1 MELTD
6 IKESFEF
13 FDDWEDKYRFILEIG
28 KDLPAMDDYYRIEES
43 GCNGFMYTLDFTQ
56 SPEDEDL
63 RIEVSDDLSIFVSPD
78 KAELVNGTCIDLEI
92 EGLNSNI
99 VFKNPNAFSY
109 CGCGESF
116 SLGEDASSN
125 NIESLGD
132 IASEATS

>member
-1 MELTD
+1 MANQLQLD
-6 IKESFEF
+6 ITSAAQ
-13 FDDWEDKYRFILEIG
+13 DFIRNQMRGQQAQFIRLG
-28 KDLPAMDDYYRIEES
+28 VEES
-43 GCNGFMYTLDFTQ
+43 GCNGFMYTLDFTR

-63 RIEVSDDLSIFVSPD
+63 LVEVSNDLSVLVSPD
-78 KAELVNGTCIDLEI
+78 KAELVRGTCIELEI

-132 IASEATS
+132 IASEAAS

>member
-1 MELTD
+1 MANQLQLD
-6 IKESFEF
+6 ITSPAQ
-13 FDDWEDKYRFILEIG
+13 DFIRNQMRGQQAQFIRLG
-28 KDLPAMDDYYRIEES
+28 VEES
-43 GCNGFMYTLDFTQ
+43 GCNGFMYTLDFTR

-63 RIEVSDDLSIFVSPD
+63 LVEVSNDLSVLVSPD
-78 KAELVNGTCIDLEI
+78 KAELVRGTCIELEI

-132 IASEATS
+132 IASEAAS

>member
-1 MELTD
+1 MANQLQLD
-6 IKESFEF
+6 ITSSAQ
-13 FDDWEDKYRFILEIG
+13 DFIRNQMRGQQAQFIRLG
-28 KDLPAMDDYYRIEES
+28 VEES
-43 GCNGFMYTLDFTQ
+43 GCNGFMYTLDFTR

-63 RIEVSDDLSIFVSPD
+63 LVEVSNDLNVLVSPD
-78 KAELVNGTCIDLEI
+78 KAELVRGTCIELEI

-132 IASEATS
+132 IASEAAS

>member
-1 MELTD
+1 MANQLQLD
-6 IKESFEF
+6 ITSSAQ
-13 FDDWEDKYRFILEIG
+13 DFIRNQMRGQQAQFIRLG
-28 KDLPAMDDYYRIEES
+28 VEES
-43 GCNGFMYTLDFTQ
+43 GCNGFMYTLDFTR

-63 RIEVSDDLSIFVSPD
+63 LVEVSNDLSVLVSPD
-78 KAELVNGTCIDLEI
+78 KAELVRGTCIELEI

-125 NIESLGD
+125 NIESLSD
-132 IASEATS
+132 IASEAAS

>member
-1 MELTD
+1 MANQLQLD
-6 IKESFEF
+6 ITSSAQ
-13 FDDWEDKYRFILEIG
+13 DFICNQMRGQQAQFIRLG
-28 KDLPAMDDYYRIEES
+28 VEES

-56 SPEDEDL
+56 APEDEDL
-63 RIEVSDDLSIFVSPD
+63 LVEVSNDLSVLVSPD
-78 KAELVNGTCIDLEI
+78 KAELVRGTCIELEI

-132 IASEATS
+132 IASEAAS

>member
-1 MELTD
+1 MANQLQLD
-6 IKESFEF
+6 ITSSAQ
-13 FDDWEDKYRFILEIG
+13 DFIRDQMRGQQAQFIRLG
-28 KDLPAMDDYYRIEES
+28 VEES
-43 GCNGFMYTLDFTQ
+43 GCNGFMYTLEFTQ
-56 SPEDEDL
+56 SPENEDL
-63 RIEVSDDLSIFVSPD
+63 LVEVSNDLSVLVSPD
-78 KAELVNGTCIDLEI
+78 KAELVRGTCIELEI

-132 IASEATS
+132 IASEAAS

>member
-1 MELTD
+1 MINKPQLD
-6 IKESFEF
+6 ITSLAL
-13 FDDWEDKYRFILEIG
+13 DFIRNQIRDQQAQFIRLG
-28 KDLPAMDDYYRIEES
+28 IEES

-56 SPEDEDL
+56 SPDDEDL
-63 RIEVSDDLSIFVSPD
+63 CIEVSNDLSIFVSPD
-78 KAELVNGTCIDLEI
+78 KAELVHGTCIDLEI

-125 NIESLGD
+125 NVESLGD
-132 IASEATS
+132 NASEAAS

>member
-1 MELTD
+1 MANQLQLD
-6 IKESFEF
+6 ITSSAQ
-13 FDDWEDKYRFILEIG
+13 DFIRSQMRGQKAQFIRLG
-28 KDLPAMDDYYRIEES
+28 VEES

-63 RIEVSDDLSIFVSPD
+63 LVEVSNDLSVLVSPD
-78 KAELVNGTCIDLEI
+78 KAELVRGTCIELEI

-116 SLGEDASSN
+116 SLGQDASSN

-132 IASEATS
+132 IANEAAS

>member
-1 MELTD
+1 MANQLQLD
-6 IKESFEF
+6 ITSSAQ
-13 FDDWEDKYRFILEIG
+13 DFIRNQMRGQQAQFIRLG
-28 KDLPAMDDYYRIEES
+28 VEES

-56 SPEDEDL
+56 APEDEDL
-63 RIEVSDDLSIFVSPD
+63 LVEVSNDLSVLVSPD
-78 KAELVNGTCIDLEI
+78 KADLVRGTCIELEI

-132 IASEATS
+132 IASEAAS

>member
-1 MELTD
+1 MANQLQLD
-6 IKESFEF
+6 ITSSAQ
-13 FDDWEDKYRFILEIG
+13 DFIRNQMRGQQAQFIRLG
-28 KDLPAMDDYYRIEES
+28 VEES

-56 SPEDEDL
+56 SPENEDL
-63 RIEVSDDLSIFVSPD
+63 LVEVSNDLNVLVSPD
-78 KAELVNGTCIDLEI
+78 KAELVRGTCIELEI

-125 NIESLGD
+125 NIESIGD
-132 IASEATS
+132 IASEAAS

>member
-1 MELTD
+1 MTNELQLD
-6 IKESFEF
+6 ITSPAQ
-13 FDDWEDKYRFILEIG
+13 DFIRSQMQGQRAQFIRLG
-28 KDLPAMDDYYRIEES
+28 IEES

-56 SPEDEDL
+56 AFNNEDL
-63 RIEVSDDLSIFVSPD
+63 RIEVSSDLTIFVSAD
-78 KAELVNGTCIDLEI
+78 KADLVRGTCIDLER

-132 IASEATS
+132 IASEAAS

>member
-1 MELTD
+1 MMTNQLQ
-6 IKESFEF
+6 
-13 FDDWEDKYRFILEIG
+13 LEITN
-28 KDLPAMDDYYRIEES
+28 PAQDFIRRQVQGQQAHFIRLGIEES

-56 SPEDEDL
+56 SLNEEDL
-63 RIEVSDDLSIFVSPD
+63 PIEVSEDLTIFVSPN
-78 KAELVNGTCIDLEI
+78 KADLVRGTCIDLEV

-132 IASEATS
+132 IASEAAS

>member
-1 MELTD
+1 MANQLQLD
-6 IKESFEF
+6 ITSSAQ
-13 FDDWEDKYRFILEIG
+13 DFIRNQMRGQQAKFIRLG
-28 KDLPAMDDYYRIEES
+28 VEES
-43 GCNGFMYTLDFTQ
+43 GCNGFMYTLDFTR

-63 RIEVSDDLSIFVSPD
+63 LVEVSNDLSVLVSPD
-78 KAELVNGTCIDLEI
+78 KAELVRGTCIELEI

-132 IASEATS
+132 IASEAAS

>member
-1 MELTD
+1 MANQLQLD
-6 IKESFEF
+6 ITSSAQ
-13 FDDWEDKYRFILEIG
+13 DFIRNQMRGQQAHFIRLG
-28 KDLPAMDDYYRIEES
+28 VEES

-56 SPEDEDL
+56 SPENEDL
-63 RIEVSDDLSIFVSPD
+63 LVEVSNDLNVLVSPD
-78 KAELVNGTCIDLEI
+78 KAELVRGTCIELEI

-132 IASEATS
+132 IASEAAS

>member
-1 MELTD
+1 MANQLQLD
-6 IKESFEF
+6 ITSSAQ
-13 FDDWEDKYRFILEIG
+13 DFIRNQMRGQQAQFIRLG
-28 KDLPAMDDYYRIEES
+28 VEES
-43 GCNGFMYTLDFTQ
+43 GCNGFMYTLDFTR

-63 RIEVSDDLSIFVSPD
+63 LVEVSNDLSVLVSPD
-78 KAELVNGTCIDLEI
+78 KAELVRGTCIELEI

-132 IASEATS
+132 IATEAAT

>member
-1 MELTD
+1 MANQLQLDVTSSAQD
-6 IKESFEF
+6 
-13 FDDWEDKYRFILEIG
+13 FIRNQMRGQQDRYIRLG
-28 KDLPAMDDYYRIEES
+28 VEES

-56 SPEDEDL
+56 APEDGDL
-63 RIEVSDDLSIFVSPD
+63 LVEVSNDLSIFVSPD
-78 KAELVNGTCIDLEI
+78 KAELVRGTCIELEI

-132 IASEATS
+132 IASDAAS

>member
-1 MELTD
+1 MANQLQLD
-6 IKESFEF
+6 ITSSAQ
-13 FDDWEDKYRFILEIG
+13 DFIRNQMRGQQAQFIRLG
-28 KDLPAMDDYYRIEES
+28 VEES

-56 SPEDEDL
+56 SPENEDL
-63 RIEVSDDLSIFVSPD
+63 LVEVSNDLNVLVSPD
-78 KAELVNGTCIDLEI
+78 KAELVRGTCIELEI

-132 IASEATS
+132 IASEAAS

>member
-1 MELTD
+1 MIMANQLQLD
-6 IKESFEF
+6 ITSSAQ
-13 FDDWEDKYRFILEIG
+13 DFIRNQMRGQQARYIRLG
-28 KDLPAMDDYYRIEES
+28 VEES

-56 SPEDEDL
+56 APEDGDL
-63 RIEVSDDLSIFVSPD
+63 LVEVSNDLSIFVSPD
-78 KAELVNGTCIDLEI
+78 KAELVRGTCIELEI

-132 IASEATS
+132 IASDAAS

>member
-1 MELTD
+1 MANQLQLD
-6 IKESFEF
+6 ITSSAQ
-13 FDDWEDKYRFILEIG
+13 DFIRNQMRGQQAQFIRLG
-28 KDLPAMDDYYRIEES
+28 VEES

-56 SPEDEDL
+56 SPENEDL
-63 RIEVSDDLSIFVSPD
+63 LVKVSNDLNVLVSPD
-78 KAELVNGTCIDLEI
+78 KAELVRGTCIELEI

-125 NIESLGD
+125 NIESIGD
-132 IASEATS
+132 IASEAAS

>member
-1 MELTD
+1 M
-6 IKESFEF
+6 
-13 FDDWEDKYRFILEIG
+13 RGQQAHFIRLG
-28 KDLPAMDDYYRIEES
+28 IEES

-63 RIEVSDDLSIFVSPD
+63 RIEVSNDLSIFVSPD
-78 KAELVNGTCIDLEI
+78 KAELVHGTCIDLEI

>member
-1 MELTD
+1 MANQLQLD
-6 IKESFEF
+6 ITSSAQ
-13 FDDWEDKYRFILEIG
+13 DFIRSQMRGQQAQFIRLG
-28 KDLPAMDDYYRIEES
+28 VEES

-63 RIEVSDDLSIFVSPD
+63 LVEVSNDLSVLVSPD
-78 KAELVNGTCIDLEI
+78 KAELVRGTCIELEI

-125 NIESLGD
+125 NIESLSD
-132 IASEATS
+132 IASEAAS

>member
-1 MELTD
+1 MANQLQLD
-6 IKESFEF
+6 ITSPAQ
-13 FDDWEDKYRFILEIG
+13 DFIRNQMLGQQAQFIRLG
-28 KDLPAMDDYYRIEES
+28 VEES

-63 RIEVSDDLSIFVSPD
+63 LVEVSNDLSVLVSPD
-78 KAELVNGTCIDLEI
+78 KAELVRGTCIELEI

-125 NIESLGD
+125 NIESIGD
-132 IASEATS
+132 IASEAAS

>member
-1 MELTD
+1 MANQLQLD
-6 IKESFEF
+6 ITSSAQ
-13 FDDWEDKYRFILEIG
+13 DFIRNQMRGQQAQFIRLG
-28 KDLPAMDDYYRIEES
+28 VEES
-43 GCNGFMYTLDFTQ
+43 GCNGFMYTLDFTR

-63 RIEVSDDLSIFVSPD
+63 LVEVSNDLSVLVSPD
-78 KAELVNGTCIDLEI
+78 KAELVRGTCVELEI

-132 IASEATS
+132 IASEAAS

>member
-1 MELTD
+1 MMMANQLQLD
-6 IKESFEF
+6 ITSSAQ
-13 FDDWEDKYRFILEIG
+13 DFIRNQMRGQQAQFIRLG
-28 KDLPAMDDYYRIEES
+28 VEES

-56 SPEDEDL
+56 SPEKEDL
-63 RIEVSDDLSIFVSPD
+63 LVEVSNDLNVLVSPD
-78 KAELVNGTCIDLEI
+78 KAELVRGTCIELEI

-125 NIESLGD
+125 NIESIGD
-132 IASEATS
+132 IASEAAS

>member
-1 MELTD
+1 MANQLQLD
-6 IKESFEF
+6 ITSSAQ
-13 FDDWEDKYRFILEIG
+13 DFIRNQMRGQQAQFIRLG
-28 KDLPAMDDYYRIEES
+28 VEES
-43 GCNGFMYTLDFTQ
+43 GCNGFMYTLDFTR

-63 RIEVSDDLSIFVSPD
+63 LVEVSNDLSVLVSPD
-78 KAELVNGTCIDLEI
+78 KAELVRGTCIELEI

-125 NIESLGD
+125 NIESIGD
-132 IASEATS
+132 IASEAAS

>member
-1 MELTD
+1 MANQIQLNITSSAQD
-6 IKESFEF
+6 
-13 FDDWEDKYRFILEIG
+13 FIRNQMRGQQAQFIRLG
-28 KDLPAMDDYYRIEES
+28 VEES
-43 GCNGFMYTLDFTQ
+43 GCNGFMYTLDFTR

-63 RIEVSDDLSIFVSPD
+63 LVEVSNDLSVLVSPD
-78 KAELVNGTCIDLEI
+78 KAELVRGTCIELEI

-132 IASEATS
+132 IASEAAS

>member
-1 MELTD
+1 MANQLQLD
-6 IKESFEF
+6 ITSSAQ
-13 FDDWEDKYRFILEIG
+13 DFIRNQMRGQQAQFIRLG
-28 KDLPAMDDYYRIEES
+28 VEES

-63 RIEVSDDLSIFVSPD
+63 LVEVSNDLSVLVSPD
-78 KAELVNGTCIDLEI
+78 KADLVRGTCIELEL

-132 IASEATS
+132 IASEAAS

>member
-1 MELTD
+1 MMMANQLQLD
-6 IKESFEF
+6 ITSSAQ
-13 FDDWEDKYRFILEIG
+13 DFIRNQMRGQQAQFIRLG
-28 KDLPAMDDYYRIEES
+28 VEES

-56 SPEDEDL
+56 SPENEDL
-63 RIEVSDDLSIFVSPD
+63 LVEVSNDLNVLVSPD
-78 KAELVNGTCIDLEI
+78 KAELVRGTCIELEI

-132 IASEATS
+132 IASEAAS

>member
-1 MELTD
+1 MANQLQLD
-6 IKESFEF
+6 ITSSAQ
-13 FDDWEDKYRFILEIG
+13 DFIRNQMRGQQAQFIRLG
-28 KDLPAMDDYYRIEES
+28 VKES
-43 GCNGFMYTLDFTQ
+43 GCNGFMYTLDFTR

-63 RIEVSDDLSIFVSPD
+63 LVEVSNDLSVLVSPD
-78 KAELVNGTCIDLEI
+78 KAELVRGTCIELEI

-132 IASEATS
+132 IVSEAAS

>member
-1 MELTD
+1 MTNQLQLD
-6 IKESFEF
+6 ITSSAQ
-13 FDDWEDKYRFILEIG
+13 DFIRDQIRGQQAQFIRLG
-28 KDLPAMDDYYRIEES
+28 IEES

-63 RIEVSDDLSIFVSPD
+63 RIEVSNDLSIFVSPD
-78 KAELVNGTCIDLEI
+78 KAELVHGTCIDLEK
-92 EGLNSNI
+92 EGLNSSI

-132 IASEATS
+132 IVSEAKS

>member
-1 MELTD
+1 MMMANQLQLD
-6 IKESFEF
+6 ITSSAQ
-13 FDDWEDKYRFILEIG
+13 DFIRNQMRGQQAQFIRLG
-28 KDLPAMDDYYRIEES
+28 VEES
-43 GCNGFMYTLDFTQ
+43 GCNGFMYTLDFTR

-63 RIEVSDDLSIFVSPD
+63 LVEVSNDLSVLVSPD
-78 KAELVNGTCIDLEI
+78 KAELVRGTCIELEI

-125 NIESLGD
+125 NIESIGD
-132 IASEATS
+132 IASEAAS